1 LDWSA
6 AVRVTAYNNAPQGAL
21 FCRWYI
27 DMKDL
32 FSRSLQTT
40 IIFLV
45 IGGILAL
52 ALGGFFSPSSNQFT
66 ASLVTVQTWISSRYL
81 GFQDFFT
88 APRDIVTLRAHS
100 AELEAQI
107 SQLQAQVIGLQQ
119 RVSETE
125 ILAALVDFSR
135 SNPES
140 TYKAASVI
148 GRDPSPFLHYIII
161 NRGSNDDIRRGMPV
175 VTNQGLVGRVDAVI
189 ADAARVQ
196 LITDPAS
203 VVNVRL
209 QNAETN
215 AVLVGSVTGDVSLDM
230 ISQNVT
236 VKPGDLILTSGLGG
250 GYPPD
255 RIIGQVVTIRTLE
268 YELFQQATVQSA
280 VDFTRLNIVLVI
292 TNFQPVDITPLVP
305 ITFP

>member
-1 LDWSA
+1 M
-6 AVRVTAYNNAPQGAL
+6 N
-21 FCRWYI
+21 
-27 DMKDL
+27 
-32 FSRSLQTT
+32 SRSLQTT

-52 ALGGFFSPSSNQFT
+52 ALGGFFGSASRQFG
-66 ASLVTVQTWISSRYL
+66 SVLVELQTWISSRYL
-81 GFQDFFT
+81 GIQDFVT
-88 APRDIVTLRAHS
+88 APRDIVSLRARN
-100 AELEAQI
+100 AELESQV
-107 SQLQAQVIGLQQ
+107 SQLQAQVIELQQ

-140 TYKAASVI
+140 TYKAAAVI

-203 VVNVRL
+203 GINVYL
-209 QNAETN
+209 QNAETD
-215 AVLVGSVTGDVSLDM
+215 AMLFGSVTGDLSLDM
-230 ISQNVT
+230 ISQDTSVE
-236 VKPGDLILTSGLGG
+236 PGDLVLTSGLGG
-250 GYPPD
+250 GYPSD
-255 RIIGQVVTIRTLE
+255 LIIGQVVTTRNLQ
-268 YELFQQATVQSA
+268 YELFQQATIQPA
-280 VDFTRLNIVLVI
+280 VDFSRLDIVLVI
-292 TNFQPVDITPLVP
+292 TNFRPVDITPLVP
-305 ITFP
+305 